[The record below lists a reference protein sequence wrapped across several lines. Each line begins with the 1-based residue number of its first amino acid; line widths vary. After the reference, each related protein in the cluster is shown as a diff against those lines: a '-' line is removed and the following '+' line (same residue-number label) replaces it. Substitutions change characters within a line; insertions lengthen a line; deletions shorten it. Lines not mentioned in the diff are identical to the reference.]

1 MIPANI
7 SYYDLLKNNLV
18 NHNRPLTSSPTTKDP
33 EQYSIQISKPYDS
46 MYNGGVY
53 YSPIDSENMLLEVS
67 ENRDESFFNEDWTSL
82 LHGAQFAS
90 NGKCFTGYVNT
101 PEELQQVFD
110 SFKRVTGTAYSTRVP
125 CCMEKFD
132 GIAQEKFLNSLSR
145 PRLFWKMHV
154 GEPHIPYD
162 RVPFM
167 TYGQMAEFPCI
178 YGPKTRK
185 YAGEVKRENKL
196 ISLPGAIDSANA
208 KRYKVSCQAHIT
220 IRRILR
226 FPEHELVEDSFPG
239 VAALRKAKKQA
250 LEDLADAISKGSA
263 KPEDRYYISLPTP
276 LAHSNHDLYASYMNL
291 GSDCNLDASISDQI
305 YKLVNRGVTTIDQI
319 QTKLYEFVQSNLTQ
333 NSALDASDRSFFPH
347 KNDITNHI
355 YSLYET
361 GKLVDTDN
369 SNRASDMM
377 DKGLISP
384 IPDLHLSGTPSS
396 VTSIAYDQVAKDSV
410 NYSIFHIVP
419 NLNYDQ
425 YSSREGGFLN
435 NNPKKM
441 DSESRCS
448 NQGENEQSPAE
459 SEPDAIDVE
468 SFTEIKS
475 YQNIVQ
481 MENKCE
487 ESPREGHSP
496 SKSPP
501 TQEAFADTTSKP
513 KMITIQNRVS
523 TPNNFNCFSTISP
536 MELQID
542 SLQLQPHLEHMRE
555 VNLAADEVR
564 NILQIIEYQTYV
576 CRDLESLN
584 LLRRQITGI
593 ATGFSR
599 KLSQTEQ
606 NTVHNQKRSSDSSL
620 VPSPKS
626 QKLK

>member
-1 MIPANI
+1 MYTNTNGSVYFSSIDGENI
-7 SYYDLLKNNLV
+7 
-18 NHNRPLTSSPTTKDP
+18 
-33 EQYSIQISKPYDS
+33 Q
-46 MYNGGVY
+46 
-53 YSPIDSENMLLEVS
+53 LEVPGS
-67 ENRDESFFNEDWTSL
+67 RDDAFFNEDWTSL

-101 PEELQQVFD
+101 PEELMQVFE
-110 SFKRVTGTAYSTRVP
+110 SFKRVTGTSYSTRVP
-125 CCMEKFD
+125 CCMETFK

-185 YAGEVKRENKL
+185 YAGDVKRENKL

-250 LEDLADAISKGSA
+250 LEDLAEAISKGSA

-276 LAHSNHDLYASYMNL
+276 LAHSNHDLYSSYMNL
-291 GSDCNLDASISDQI
+291 GSDCSLDAAISDQI

-319 QTKLYEFVQSNLTQ
+319 QTKLYEFVQSSLAQ
-333 NSALDASDRSFFPH
+333 NNELDANDHSFFPH

-355 YSLYET
+355 YSLYES
-361 GKLVDTDN
+361 GRLVDTDN
-369 SNRASDMM
+369 TNRASDMM
-377 DKGLISP
+377 DKVLISP
-384 IPDLHLSGTPSS
+384 TPDLHATGTPSS
-396 VTSIAYDQVAKDSV
+396 LTSIPYDKVAEDSV
-410 NYSIFHIVP
+410 KYSIFHLVP
-419 NLNYDQ
+419 NLTSYTSID
-425 YSSREGGFLN
+425 EGFIN
-435 NNPKKM
+435 TPKRM

-448 NQGENEQSPAE
+448 NQGEIELSPAE

-468 SFTEIKS
+468 SFTEVKS
-475 YQNIVQ
+475 YQE
-481 MENKCE
+481 MENGCE
-487 ESPREGHSP
+487 NSSRGGYSP

-513 KMITIQNRVS
+513 KMISIQNSVS
-523 TPNNFNCFSTISP
+523 TPPNFFSTISP
-536 MELQID
+536 MDLHLD

-555 VNLAADEVR
+555 VNMAADEVR
-564 NILQIIEYQTYV
+564 NILQILECQTYV
-576 CRDLESLN
+576 CRDVDSLN
-584 LLRRQITGI
+584 TLRRQLTGI

-606 NTVHNQKRSSDSSL
+606 NIAINQKRSSDSSL